1 MPSCH
6 HEAIQMI
13 LHAICAILSQS
24 MQFCH
29 TFLWLKTGNIVA
41 VIIKILFMYYIKEFC
56 HSFHKDEP
64 FENFQ

>member
-1 MPSCH
+1 MWNDPDDISCH
-6 HEAIQMI
+6 LCHFVT
-13 LHAICAILSQS
+13 LHAVLS
-24 MQFCH
+24 H
-29 TFLWLKTGNIVA
+29 FLWLKEGNIVV